1 MTVTNSNLSVSIVL
15 ATYNGEKYLREQLD
29 SLFAQTHPLLE
40 IIAVD
45 DCSSDSTVAI
55 LNEYAAAHPKL
66 HVYHN
71 EVNLKHNRTFERGIM
86 LAKGDCIAMCDQDDI
101 WLPEK
106 ISSLIKQW
114 RPDSLLIHCDSE
126 FIDADGKTLN
136 QRISDIKNLQTY
148 SSPVPF
154 IIGNT
159 VAGHAAIFRKELIKT
174 ILPFPSIVI
183 HDWWMAFVAATQGP
197 VQYVDQP
204 LIRYRQHAGNVIGA
218 IKVKGQKRKKDK
230 SELQLRIRER
240 MNLFYQSCPENHFA
254 KKLLGQLAHSYSSFS
269 LSNNFTRMNLF
280 FAHQEQLLATKK
292 RSPFR
297 KWLFCV
303 KMFFT
308 VQ

>member
-1 MTVTNSNLSVSIVL
+1 MNSTAGPSVSIVL
-15 ATYNGEKYLREQLD
+15 ATYNGEKYLRAQLD
-29 SLFAQTHPLLE
+29 SLFAQTYPLLE

-45 DCSSDSTVAI
+45 DCSSDSTVSI
-55 LNEYAAAHPKL
+55 LKEYAAAHPIL
-66 HVYHN
+66 HIYQN
-71 EVNLKHNRTFERGIM
+71 EVNLKHNRTFERGIR
-86 LAKGDCIAMCDQDDI
+86 LAKGDCIALCDQDDI

-106 ISSLIKQW
+106 ISTLMEQW
-114 RPDSLLIHCDSE
+114 WPDSLLIHCDSE
-126 FIDADGKTLN
+126 FIDADGNSLHRK
-136 QRISDIKNLQTY
+136 ISDLKNLQTY

-159 VAGHAAIFRKELIKT
+159 VAGHAAIFRKELT
-174 ILPFPSIVI
+174 AHILPFPPIVI
-183 HDWWMAFVAATQGP
+183 HDWWMAFRAATLGP

-230 SELQLRIRER
+230 SELQQRIRER
-240 MNLFYQSCPENHFA
+240 MKLFDLSCPESHSA
-254 KKLLGQLAHSYSSFS
+254 KKLLSQLAKSYSSFS
-269 LSNNFTRMNLF
+269 LPNNFLRMNLF
-280 FAHQEQLLATKK
+280 FAHQQQLLATKK

>member
-1 MTVTNSNLSVSIVL
+1 MNSQTKPTVSIVL

-29 SLFAQTHPLLE
+29 SIFAQTFPLLE
-40 IIAVD
+40 VIAVD

-55 LNEYAAAHPKL
+55 LKEYAAAHPIL
-66 HVYHN
+66 QIYQN

-106 ISSLIKQW
+106 ISTLIEQW
-114 RPDSLLIHCDSE
+114 KPESLLIHCDSE
-126 FIDADGKTLN
+126 FIDAEGKSLH
-136 QRISDIKNLQTY
+136 RKISDIKNLQTY

-183 HDWWMAFVAATQGP
+183 HDWWMAFIAATQGP

-218 IKVKGQKRKKDK
+218 IKVKGQKKKKDK

-240 MNLFYQSCPENHFA
+240 MKLFFQSCPEDHSA

-269 LSNNFTRMNLF
+269 LSNDFLRMNLF
-280 FAHQEQLLATKK
+280 FSNQEQLLATKN
-292 RSPFR
+292 RSSFR

>member
-1 MTVTNSNLSVSIVL
+1 MNSQPGPSVSIVL

-29 SLFAQTHPLLE
+29 SLFAQTYPLLE

-45 DCSSDSTVAI
+45 DCSSDSTIAI
-55 LNEYAAAHPKL
+55 LKEYAAAHPIL
-66 HVYHN
+66 QIYQN
-71 EVNLKHNRTFERGIM
+71 EVNLKHNRTFERGIQ

-106 ISSLIKQW
+106 ISTLMEQW
-114 RPDSLLIHCDSE
+114 SPESLLIHCDSE
-126 FIDADGKTLN
+126 FIDAEGKSL
-136 QRISDIKNLQTY
+136 QRKISDIKNLQTY
-148 SSPVPF
+148 SSPIPF

-159 VAGHAAIFRKELIKT
+159 VAGHAAIFRKELIKS

-197 VQYVDQP
+197 VQYVDEP
-204 LIRYRQHAGNVIGA
+204 LIHYRQHAGNVIGA
-218 IKVKGQKRKKDK
+218 IKVKGQKKKKDK
-230 SELQLRIRER
+230 SELQQRIRER
-240 MNLFYQSCPENHFA
+240 MKLFSQSCPEHHSA
-254 KKLLGQLAHSYSSFS
+254 KNLLNELARSYSSFG
-269 LSNNFTRMNLF
+269 LSNNFLRMNLF
-280 FAHQEQLLATKK
+280 FTHQEQLLATKN

>member
-1 MTVTNSNLSVSIVL
+1 MTATNSSPSVSIVL
-15 ATYNGEKYLREQLD
+15 ATYNGEKYLREQLS
-29 SLFAQTHPLLE
+29 SLFAQTYPLLE

-55 LNEYAAAHPKL
+55 LREYAATHSILKI
-66 HVYHN
+66 YQN

-106 ISSLIKQW
+106 ISALMEQW
-114 RPDSLLIHCDSE
+114 KPESLLIHCDSE
-126 FIDADGKTLN
+126 FIDADGKSMN
-136 QRISDIKNLQTY
+136 QKISDIKNLQTY
-148 SSPVPF
+148 STPIPF

-159 VAGHAAIFRKELIKT
+159 VAGHAAIFRRELIKS

-183 HDWWMAFVAATQGP
+183 HDWWMAFIAATQGP
-197 VQYVDQP
+197 VQYVNQP
-204 LIRYRQHAGNVIGA
+204 LIRYRQHADNVIGA
-218 IKVKGQKRKKDK
+218 IKVKGQKKKKDK
-230 SELQLRIRER
+230 SEVQQRIRER
-240 MNLFYQSCPENHFA
+240 MMLFYRSCPENHSA
-254 KKLLGQLAHSYSSFS
+254 KKLLSQLAHSYSSFN
-269 LSNNFTRMNLF
+269 LSNNFLRMNLF
-280 FAHQEQLLATKK
+280 FTNKGELLATKK

-308 VQ
+308 IQ

>member
-1 MTVTNSNLSVSIVL
+1 MNSLSGPSVSIVL

-29 SLFAQTHPLLE
+29 SLFAQTYPLLE

-55 LNEYAAAHPKL
+55 LREYAAAHPIL
-66 HVYHN
+66 HIFQN
-71 EVNLKHNRTFERGIM
+71 EVNLKHNRTFERGIQ

-106 ISSLIKQW
+106 ISSLMAQW
-114 RPDSLLIHCDSE
+114 LPDSLLIHCDSE
-126 FIDADGKTLN
+126 FIDADGKSMN
-136 QRISDIKNLQTY
+136 RKISSIKNLQTY
-148 SSPVPF
+148 LSPVPF

-183 HDWWMAFVAATQGP
+183 HDWWMAFIAATQGP
-197 VQYVDQP
+197 VQYVDKP
-204 LIRYRQHAGNVIGA
+204 LILYRQHAGNVIGA
-218 IKVKGQKRKKDK
+218 IKVKGQKKKKDK
-230 SELQLRIRER
+230 SELQQRIRER
-240 MNLFYQSCPENHFA
+240 IKLFAQSCPENHAA
-254 KKLLGQLAHSYSSFS
+254 KNLLNELARSYLSFS
-269 LSNNFTRMNLF
+269 LSNNFLRMNLF
-280 FAHQEQLLATKK
+280 FAHQEQLLATKN

>member
-1 MTVTNSNLSVSIVL
+1 MNSLSGPSVSIVL

-29 SLFAQTHPLLE
+29 SLFAQTYPLLE

-55 LNEYAAAHPKL
+55 LREYAAAHPIL
-66 HVYHN
+66 HIFQN
-71 EVNLKHNRTFERGIM
+71 EVNLKHNRTFERGIQ

-106 ISSLIKQW
+106 ISSLMAQW
-114 RPDSLLIHCDSE
+114 LPDSLLIHCDSE
-126 FIDADGKTLN
+126 FIDEDGESLN
-136 QRISDIKNLQTY
+136 RKISSIKNLQTY
-148 SSPVPF
+148 SSPIPF

-159 VAGHAAIFRKELIKT
+159 VAGHAAIFRKELIKS

-183 HDWWMAFVAATQGP
+183 HDWWMAFIAATQGP
-197 VQYVDQP
+197 VQYVDKP
-204 LIRYRQHAGNVIGA
+204 LILYRQHAGNVIGA
-218 IKVKGQKRKKDK
+218 IKVKGQKKKKDK
-230 SELQLRIRER
+230 SELQQRIRER
-240 MNLFYQSCPENHFA
+240 MKLFSQSCPENHAA
-254 KKLLGQLAHSYSSFS
+254 KKLLGQLASSYSSFS
-269 LSNNFTRMNLF
+269 LSNNFLRMRLF
-280 FAHQEQLLATKK
+280 FTHQEQLLATKN
-292 RSPFR
+292 RTPFR